1 MTTEER
7 LNRWRLIL
15 GRESDERF
23 APMGAAPLSAEELLM
38 DQALAAIYG
47 GPGESFS
54 AGGRGAGNRSFF
66 PAYCQMAWRPALAVS
81 SGYCSGS
88 AE

>member
-47 GPGESFS
+47 GRVKASP
-54 AGGRGAGNRSFF
+54 
-66 PAYCQMAWRPALAVS
+66 PADAVPETVLLPRILPNGLAT
-81 SGYCSGS
+81 C
-88 AE
+88 ARCFLRIL